1 MIECNLKIILLIA
14 GLYFV
19 TTATAQ
25 DSLDIKIGQMILI
38 GFPGSQVDG
47 TVLEEVRKGKAG
59 SIILFEKNI
68 PKSAAAFTALKK
80 IIWTYQQAAPV
91 PLFVTIDQ
99 EGGKVNRLKDR
110 YGFPRTI
117 TAQEMG
123 KSDDSTRFYAE
134 AIASTLAGLG
144 INVNLAPCVDLGVNP
159 ANTVIYGY
167 GRAFSEHP
175 DTVAKRAATFILTHH
190 NMNVLTVLK
199 HFPGHG
205 SSLADSHYGMADVT
219 KTWTEAELI
228 PYQKLLQQGLVDAIM
243 TAHIV
248 NRRLDPKGLPG
259 TLSSRMVDSLLRKQ
273 MNFNGVIFSD
283 DMQMQAITK
292 HYGLEEAIRLAIQAG
307 VDILCFSNNLPG
319 SEERT
324 VDRVHRIIRN
334 FVEKGIISEQRINE
348 SYMRIMKLKRKL
360 HPLQTP
366 DVTPSAKETKDPALL
381 EDEIEQLKKELQNLK
396 SEIKESIR
404 EEKKSSKRKK
414 SK

>member
-1 MIECNLKIILLIA
+1 MIKCNLRIILHIA
-14 GLYFV
+14 GLYFA

-38 GFPGSQVDG
+38 GFPKAEVDA
-47 TVLEEVRKGKAG
+47 TVLEEVRRGKAG

-80 IIWTYQQAAPV
+80 IIWTYQQAAPI
-91 PLFVTIDQ
+91 PLFITIDQ

-123 KSDDSTRFYAE
+123 RSDDSTRFYAE

-167 GRAFSEHP
+167 GRAFSEQP
-175 DTVAKRAATFILTHH
+175 DTVARRAATFIRAHH
-190 NMNVLTVLK
+190 RMNVLTVLK

-228 PYQKLLQQGLVDAIM
+228 PYRKLLEQGLADAIM

-259 TLSSRMVDSLLRKQ
+259 TLSSRMIDSLLRKQ
-273 MNFNGVIFSD
+273 MNFNGVVFSD

-324 VDRVHRIIRN
+324 VDRVHRIIRG
-334 FVEKGIISEQRINE
+334 FVEKGVISAQRIDE
-348 SYMRIMKLKRKL
+348 SYKRIMQLKSKLYPVNISVEKPPVEETEDVTSLKNELAELKR
-360 HPLQTP
+360 
-366 DVTPSAKETKDPALL
+366 
-381 EDEIEQLKKELQNLK
+381 ELQNLK
-396 SEIKESIR
+396 TEIKESIKA
-404 EEKKSSKRKK
+404 EKKSSRSKK
-414 SK
+414 NK